1 MKKFAKLLAMV
12 LAVSMVLTM
21 FVGAYKDTESVTKEQ
36 AAAINAVY
44 NWGIMEGYGD
54 DTFRPNDP
62 VQRDQMAK
70 IMYTLKKVGNEPN
83 SIYGSFA
90 GSFADSAKLPG
101 WSKAFI
107 GYAAVEGIFVG
118 NDKNEFNATAGV
130 TYIEA
135 AIVML
140 RALGEDDVTINADGE
155 EVSEYTGAKW
165 YENAV
170 KDALDLDL
178 FKNVKAENLR
188 TAATRA
194 DIAVMIQNAV
204 AKAAP
209 GTFELATL
217 YTGVVVDITKE
228 VEEDGEKVKY
238 FVVDGAK
245 DYAIGDLDAA
255 EYLGKE
261 VSWFEEGDDV
271 SELTVLATGVDTVAL
286 SEIKLDEKGEKLSIG
301 AAEFKYADVKDLP
314 AYVFI
319 ETETALTKKTT
330 IGALVEA
337 AKADDAQ
344 WQEITVVFNSKSISV
359 FDAGIAF
366 VLFNEKSVSSSAA
379 YDADTKTWNYSYTYA
394 GYEITKEMSELED
407 NTLLAVKVIDNK
419 VELVEAQP
427 TLVSFKDLAVKS
439 TKDGYV
445 YTVGGEALTIY
456 DADIL
461 GYSNTIVE
469 ADLYANQGK
478 KSIEE
483 GGKEYN
489 LYLIVYE
496 DLIIGTYE
504 EVEAVKVPAVYGIVV
519 DWTIAPA
526 KIKDKDDK
534 DANVNLAYVA
544 VVINGKTETV
554 KVVLDDGE
562 TMSTGLFKIAANANF
577 AEEEAIV
584 SLTKQTKGTGAG
596 TYGTLKITSYKLS
609 EDGKNITFNG
619 VTQAV
624 KNITFIDMSG
634 NGYGA
639 ADYAIADNGVVSIGG
654 KTTAPNSALYVRI
667 GAGDD
672 VAFIIVYDE
681 EGKFGAY
688 GELAK

>member
-1 MKKFAKLLAMV
+1 
-12 LAVSMVLTM
+12 
-21 FVGAYKDTESVTKEQ
+21 
-36 AAAINAVY
+36 
-44 NWGIMEGYGD
+44 
-54 DTFRPNDP
+54 
-62 VQRDQMAK
+62 MAK
-70 IMYTLKKVGNEPN
+70 IMYTLKKIGNEPN

-90 GSFADSAKLPG
+90 GSFVDSAKLPD
-101 WSKAFI
+101 WSKAFV

-118 NDKNEFNATAGV
+118 NEKNEFNALGEV
-130 TYIEA
+130 SYIEA

-140 RALGEDDVTINADGE
+140 RALGEDDVTVNADGE
-155 EVSEYTGAKW
+155 EISEYTGAKW

-170 KDALDLDL
+170 KDALDIDI
-178 FKNVKAENLR
+178 FKNVKTDNLR
-188 TAATRA
+188 AAATRA
-194 DIAVMIQNAV
+194 DIAVMIQNA
-204 AKAAP
+204 KAQDDKNEAADTTNTYAP
-209 GTFELATL
+209 FALATF

-271 SELTVLATGVDTVAL
+271 SELTVLTKDVVTVAL
-286 SEIKLDEKGEKLSIG
+286 SEIELDDKGEKLSIG
-301 AAEFKYADVKDLP
+301 EIVLKYADVKDLS
-314 AYVFI
+314 AYRFV
-319 ETETALTKKTT
+319 ETETKLTSEVKISDLIEAKEALDES
-330 IGALVEA
+330 AL
-337 AKADDAQ
+337 
-344 WQEITVVFNSKSISV
+344 WQEVTVVLNKTSISV

-366 VLFNEKSVSSSAA
+366 VLFNENTVRSSAA

-427 TLVSFKDLAVKS
+427 TLVSYKELAVKS

-496 DLIIGTYE
+496 DLIIGTYAE
-504 EVEAVKVPAVYGIVV
+504 EVESVKVPAVYGIVV

-554 KVVLDDGE
+554 KVVLDEGE
-562 TMSTGLFKIAANANF
+562 TMSTGLFKITANAAY

-584 SLTKQTKGTGAG
+584 SLTKQTKGTGAN
-596 TYGTLKITSYKLS
+596 TYGTLIFTNYKVS
-609 EDGKNITFNG
+609 EDGKKITSTDIFGG
-619 VTQAV
+619 VEKEV
-624 KNITFIDMSG
+624 KLFTFIDMSG

-654 KTTAPNSALYVRI
+654 KTTAPNSALFVRI

-672 VAFIIVYDE
+672 VAYIIVYDE